1 LLYGEY
7 VENAY
12 RPECVINLEVLFRLL
27 MINLGEDQSRIFRIV
42 EMAVLLLVNLTQNPR
57 VGLYNCE
64 RRKVAIKSLLGD
76 KAGSFE

>member
-1 LLYGEY
+1 
-7 VENAY
+7 
-12 RPECVINLEVLFRLL
+12 